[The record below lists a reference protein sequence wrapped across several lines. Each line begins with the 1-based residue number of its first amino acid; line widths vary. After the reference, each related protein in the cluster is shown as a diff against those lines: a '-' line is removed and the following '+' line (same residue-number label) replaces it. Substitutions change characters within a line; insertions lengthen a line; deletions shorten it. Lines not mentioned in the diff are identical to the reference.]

1 MQKYAF
7 YSAFSPILPQNLCK
21 RLHLGHNLSAIGI
34 FGLAERGGKALP
46 QMEKSG
52 RCFPGKWLMFFREA
66 AGLFPK
72 SGRGKE
78 EAPRGCCPGG
88 LVGGI
93 LAGLRC
99 RLLDVCLLFLHF
111 QEFPLDMAPACVSGE

>member
-52 RCFPGKWLMFFREA
+52 RAFPDC
-66 AGLFPK
+66 
-72 SGRGKE
+72 GRGKTE
-78 EAPRGCCPGG
+78 NLPGIPGRFMWGGFSVG
-88 LVGGI
+88 LG
-93 LAGLRC
+93 AG
-99 RLLDVCLLFLHF
+99 LLDVCLLFLHF